1 MSLEKTADNINR
13 HEFLRKLG
21 FAGSALAAVY
31 FSGHLQSCT
40 NDRVSPAPTNLTL
53 DLTSSENAA
62 LKNNG
67 GYVIRQGVVIARSNT
82 GAYIAATL
90 TCSHEGKNQITYQTD
105 HFYCTA
111 HGAKYDNNGKG
122 LNSEGKKGI
131 AVYVTS
137 LAANILTITA

>member
-1 MSLEKTADNINR
+1 MNISESTHNLNR

-31 FSGHLQSCT
+31 FGAHLQSCT
-40 NDRVSPAPTNLTL
+40 NDRVNPAPTNLTL
-53 DLTSSENAA
+53 DLTDAANSA
-62 LKNNG
+62 LKSNG
-67 GYVIRQGVVIARSNT
+67 GYVIKEGVVIAKSNK
-82 GAYIAATL
+82 GEYIAATL

-111 HGAKYDNNGKG
+111 HGAKYENTGKG

-131 AVYVTS
+131 AVYTTS
-137 LAANILTITA
+137 LAGNILTVTA

>member
-1 MSLEKTADNINR
+1 MSFEETTHNINR

-40 NDRVSPAPTNLTL
+40 NDRVNPAPTNLTL
-53 DLTSSENAA
+53 DLSSPENAV

-67 GYVIRQGVVIARSNT
+67 GYLVRQGVVIARSNT

-111 HGAKYDNNGKG
+111 HGARYDNNGKG
-122 LNSEGKKGI
+122 LNSEGKNGI
-131 AVYVTS
+131 AVYTTS
-137 LAANILTITA
+137 LSGSILTVTA